1 MLVTKYN
8 FSALF
13 SEAWVQAMTPR
24 NIIAGFRTTGVYPP
38 DRSAIKLPGEEVPNL
53 ATKSKI
59 AYIPLYTPVKRRIS
73 NSEGLCCKFTE
84 KEQDEFQRLYEYS
97 DDEDD
102 SGDGDGDEEGR
113 KDNPRYRSWLQMYHP
128 EMLQLDS
135 PLPSSYQPAVKQS
148 LLGHFLICPVI
159 ANSQYTVN

>member
-1 MLVTKYN
+1 M
-8 FSALF
+8 
-13 SEAWVQAMTPR
+13 
-24 NIIAGFRTTGVYPP
+24 YPP

-53 ATKSKI
+53 ATKSGI
-59 AYIPLYTPVKRRIS
+59 EYIPLYTPVKFRIS
-73 NSEGLCCKFTE
+73 DSAELCCKFTE
-84 KEQDEFQRLYEYS
+84 KDQDEFQRLYEYS